1 MVNEIEQEIIGKR
14 LTDIYSVG
22 FIDTENNVGQYY
34 PDYRWIYIE
43 LDKNTII
50 EMESCEQFSRLK
62 VQKVEDVRY
71 LFEVDEDMIKAKS
84 SIQEIVLVTSML
96 KGNKVK
102 EFILI
107 EPEQVD
113 HVCFCGAVK
122 IILENGQ
129 VVFLDPTFI
138 YGIGI
143 GGVYQEK
150 YWKYCKV

>member
-1 MVNEIEQEIIGKR
+1 MVNEIEQEIIGKQ

-22 FIDTENNVGQYY
+22 FIDIENNVGQYY

-62 VQKVEDVRY
+62 VQKVENVRY

-84 SIQEIVLVTSML
+84 SIQEIVLVTSVL

-122 IILENGQ
+122 IILENKQ

-150 YWKYCKV
+150 YRKYCKV